1 MYDYETV
8 CCMCLFSKSSV
19 YRVFDL
25 WGIIF
30 FPKIDTFISK
40 LMFSGHLIT
49 VQYALRYILIDLII
63 LINGQIVQF
72 IIQTLT
78 AEVHYNEN
86 KTIL

>member
-30 FPKIDTFISK
+30 FPKIDTIISK
-40 LMFSGHLIT
+40 QMLVDIW
-49 VQYALRYILIDLII
+49 
-63 LINGQIVQF
+63 
-72 IIQTLT
+72 
-78 AEVHYNEN
+78 
-86 KTIL
+86 